1 MPSENSE
8 THMTVEQKEDKWQK
22 EDTGRGRLSACV
34 LGASDVQA
42 GNTSQS
48 AEVEKRP
55 GGGVG

>member
-1 MPSENSE
+1 
-8 THMTVEQKEDKWQK
+8 MTVEQKEDKWQK

-34 LGASDVQA
+34 LGASGVQA

-48 AEVEKRP
+48 AEVEKWP